1 MKLNYTT
8 LAVTIAAVVIVSQRS
23 HAQEGFAPQ
32 GYPSPSAMTY
42 QGGEMPY
49 PAMHTGY
56 MMPPQMQGGQADM
69 YAPAAH
75 MQAAGY
81 AQPGIAD
88 AAYYQDYAA
97 YGDEGYLQEGYGNT
111 GVPPR
116 AYGSLDLML
125 MWRKGGQYPGGVLTT
140 SDPVDR
146 GILGNPSTQT
156 LFGGTESDDPYLG
169 GRLTMGLWLDDYQDW
184 SIGGRFMGLGSQEM
198 GRTFTS
204 EEFPTLAFPFFNT
217 DSGMQDSF
225 LVALPGDGVGAADN
239 TTVSLNNTN
248 NFYTGDFFVTKHL
261 WTRHATRLDFMTGY
275 NFARIDDTF
284 SSSAQFTVRD
294 LGGSIPVGTVI
305 QYNDMFAARNTF
317 HGGQLGLLAEF
328 QDGPITWRGLAK
340 LSLGN
345 MEQQATIR
353 GSQLENGVVEDNQG
367 IYARNS
373 NSGEFSRNRFA
384 FVPEANFDLI
394 YAISG
399 NLDLKLGSTFIYYS
413 DVATGG
419 SLINPSMDPG
429 LGGTDPQFRF
439 NSQDFWVLGMNF
451 GIDYHY

>member
-1 MKLNYTT
+1 
-8 LAVTIAAVVIVSQRS
+8 
-23 HAQEGFAPQ
+23 
-32 GYPSPSAMTY
+32 
-42 QGGEMPY
+42 MPH

-69 YAPAAH
+69 YAPASH
-75 MQAAGY
+75 MQA

-97 YGDEGYLQEGYGNT
+97 YGDEGYIQEGYGHA

-125 MWRKGGQYPGGVLTT
+125 MWRSGGQYPGSLLTT

-184 SIGGRFMGLGSQEM
+184 SIGGRFLGLGSQEM
-198 GRTFTS
+198 GQTFTS
-204 EEFPTLAFPFFNT
+204 EEFPTLAFPFFDTVN
-217 DSGMQDSF
+217 GVQDSF
-225 LVALPGDGVGAADN
+225 LVALPGDGDGAAN
-239 TTVSLNNTN
+239 TTTVSLNNSN
-248 NFYTGDFFVTKHL
+248 DFYTGDFFVTKHL
-261 WTRHATRLDFMTGY
+261 WTKHATRLDFVTGY

-294 LGGSIPVGTVI
+294 LGGSIPEGTVI

-353 GSQLENGVVEDNQG
+353 GSRLEDGVVEENEG

-384 FVPEANFDLI
+384 FVPEANFDMI

-399 NLDLKLGSTFIYYS
+399 NLDLKLGTTFIYFN

-419 SLINPSMDPG
+419 SLINPSINPNV
-429 LGGTDPQFRF
+429 GGAGPPFQF